1 MEALERKAESA
12 ARTKV
17 RGSEVGY
24 EKDGIVPRNIKGFMG
39 EGEILNEN
47 DEKERIGERE
57 RETERQGRIS

>member
-47 DEKERIGERE
+47 DEKEIGR
-57 RETERQGRIS
+57 GS